1 MQYAMKVFETAEKE
15 KFRVVDRNGEPWFI
29 LTEVCKKLGIANAGD
44 AATRLDD
51 EEKSTIN
58 LEDTRGRSRKAVI
71 INEPG
76 LYSIILGSKKPEAK
90 AFKKWV
96 TTEVLPQ
103 IRKTGSYGGRV
114 PAFISR
120 ANMNWDRVSPKHFS
134 VINEL
139 TIRLWGRLE
148 RAGHIMAD
156 VAPDGRQLRPDNSVG
171 SLFAKYLREK
181 HPALANSYGLY
192 RHATPEWEGDVREYP
207 IDMLPI
213 FIEFV
218 EDVWIPKHSE
228 GYFNRRDPAALPYLP
243 QLLSP
248 ANAVRSQLP

>member
-1 MQYAMKVFETAEKE
+1 MQYVMKVFETAEKE
-15 KFRVVDRNGEPWFI
+15 KFRVIDRNGDPWFV
-29 LTEVCKKLGIANAGD
+29 LGEVCEKLGIANAAD
-44 AATRLDD
+44 AAYRLDE
-51 EEKSTIN
+51 EEKSSIR
-58 LEDTRGRSRKAVI
+58 LEDTIGRSRMVTV

-120 ANMNWDRVSPKHFS
+120 ANANWDRVSPKHFS

-148 RAGHIMAD
+148 RLGHIMAD
-156 VAPDGRQLRPDNSVG
+156 VAPNGTQLRPDNSVG
-171 SLFAKYLREK
+171 KLFANYLRENY
-181 HPALANSYGLY
+181 PDLANNYGYY
-192 RHATPEWEGDVREYP
+192 RHTTPEWEGDAREYP
-207 IDMLPI
+207 IEVLPI

-218 EDVWIPKHSE
+218 DDVWIPEHSQ

-243 QLLSP
+243 HLLPP
-248 ANAVRSQLP
+248 ARPAQARLP